1 MCSSKLPWQRERREK
16 LGEQGHNVY
25 LKVTILRSP
34 VSLFVKKSPVPA
46 KLRENKQ
53 TGFWQSLTGESKAG
67 TDPLR
72 LSQDLDNRPDPAG
85 ILKRTAIGFDLSENE
100 RIERASL
107 LGADLDNHLILIT
120 SSFDRNHFCG
130 KRGHLG
136 ATLHTA
142 SSLEFRSLFSL
153 PESD

>member
-16 LGEQGHNVY
+16 LGEQAHNVY

-85 ILKRTAIGFDLSENE
+85 
-100 RIERASL
+100 
-107 LGADLDNHLILIT
+107 H
-120 SSFDRNHFCG
+120 
-130 KRGHLG
+130 
-136 ATLHTA
+136 
-142 SSLEFRSLFSL
+142 
-153 PESD
+153 P